1 MQKNGKE
8 IVQEKATIDQK
19 LTKLKK
25 NNNRRNEKK
34 EVRKSTFKKV
44 KINSKYFFWD
54 KEKSWKE

>member
-8 IVQEKATIDQK
+8 IVQEKATKDQK

-44 KINSKYFFWD
+44 KINSKYFF
-54 KEKSWKE
+54 